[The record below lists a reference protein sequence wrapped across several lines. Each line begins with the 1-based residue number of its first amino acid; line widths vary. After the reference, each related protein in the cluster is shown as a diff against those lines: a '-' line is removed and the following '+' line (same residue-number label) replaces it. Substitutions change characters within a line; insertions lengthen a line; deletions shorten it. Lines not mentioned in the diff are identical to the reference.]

1 MFYILA
7 TGGTPVDGAAGALI
21 DDMLLHWFLVSFF
34 LFFFQLHLF
43 CFSFSLSICVNH
55 FIHTTLC
62 STRYEY
68 TYLMLNQRPKFFLF
82 QYRECVI
89 LFQQYKEATN
99 WLPSVHTGDDIRV
112 SYDDSQSF
120 KKAYLS
126 SGISFTLF
134 SFAAWGI
141 FFFLNYFSLCE
152 RSVVNDRQE
161 RAEVLQQSPT
171 VPTQTQPAAS
181 QPQAIWLSFQLV
193 SWTSHQ

>member
-7 TGGTPVDGAAGALI
+7 TGGTPVDGAAGALT
-21 DDMLLHWFLVSFF
+21 DDMSLHWFLVSFS

-68 TYLMLNQRPKFFLF
+68 TYLMLNQRPKFYLF

-89 LFQQYKEATN
+89 LFQQYKEATD

-112 SYDDSQSF
+112 SHNDSQSF
-120 KKAYLS
+120 KKNISLLWYLLYS
-126 SGISFTLF
+126 LFICSLRNFF
-134 SFAAWGI
+134 SFWTI
-141 FFFLNYFSLCE
+141 SLY
-152 RSVVNDRQE
+152 VKDQ
-161 RAEVLQQSPT
+161 
-171 VPTQTQPAAS
+171 
-181 QPQAIWLSFQLV
+181 
-193 SWTSHQ
+193 

>member
-1 MFYILA
+1 MFYLLA
-7 TGGTPVDGAAGALI
+7 TGGTPVDGAAGALT

-55 FIHTTLC
+55 FIHTT
-62 STRYEY
+62 
-68 TYLMLNQRPKFFLF
+68 PKFFLF

-181 QPQAIWLSFQLV
+181 QPQAIWMSFQLV